1 MIRFLKSNSSYV
13 MKPELAGTTAKA
25 TILVGDK
32 EQKTML
38 RSAEILH
45 DAIPDSTLQV
55 LQQYGHGEF
64 SLNHPKDYV
73 ALLTRMVSPLR

>member
-25 TILVGDK
+25 TILVGGK

-45 DAIPDSTLQV
+45 VDRTRGVIEDEDSRMLDQRAGDA
-55 LQQYGHGEF
+55 E
-64 SLNHPKDYV
+64 
-73 ALLTRMVSPLR
+73 ALLLSTRDVHPSLT